1 MKKLRKTLTLMG
13 FGALSG
19 ASGCFAE
26 FLVLLQQGHRSIQDI
41 AGHALRSRWTTTL
54 SPIPPGP
61 FSVTFP
67 PFVAQG
73 CRNSELRSYISA
85 TFPLP

>member
-41 AGHALRSRWTTTL
+41 TGHALLFFKVEPVSCV
-54 SPIPPGP
+54 PDGP
-61 FSVTFP
+61 
-67 PFVAQG
+67 
-73 CRNSELRSYISA
+73 RH
-85 TFPLP
+85 